1 MFVSDRRR
9 LKPGRTVTWLLALGL
24 FAAAP
29 KIALAAPDA
38 RELQARED
46 FVAGRYE
53 AALELYARLYAETL
67 HPNYLRNIGRCYQ
80 NLGQP
85 DRAIT
90 SFRDYLRKAKDV
102 TPDEHAEIEGYI
114 KEMQDL
120 KKQREASGAGAV
132 APASSAAATA
142 PATSAG
148 ATSAAATATAT
159 TLPTAAPPPD
169 LRANAPA
176 ANAVVLTAPPP
187 PAESP
192 PLYARWWFWAI
203 VAGVVAAGV
212 GVAAA
217 TGTLTH
223 TTDASC
229 PKGYQCAP

>member
-1 MFVSDRRR
+1 M
-9 LKPGRTVTWLLALGL
+9 TWLLALGL

-53 AALELYARLYAETL
+53 AALELFARLYAETL

-90 SFRDYLRKAKDV
+90 SFHDYLRKAKDV
-102 TPDEHAEIEGYI
+102 TPDERAEIEGYI

-120 KKQREASGAGAV
+120 KKQREATAAGAV
-132 APASSAAATA
+132 APASSAAATG
-142 PATSAG
+142 PV
-148 ATSAAATATAT
+148 T
-159 TLPTAAPPPD
+159 TLPRAAPPPE
-169 LRANAPA
+169 LAQASAPA

-192 PLYARWWFWAI
+192 PLYERWWFWAI

-217 TGTLTH
+217 TGALTH

-229 PKGYQCAP
+229 PKGYQCP